1 MKTPHP
7 HKDLICQ
14 WAEDTSLLI
23 QKEFPVRGK
32 WADCLIGEVVT
43 FSGYTKYRIKPK
55 MISLNGHEYPE
66 PLKEAPEKGTIVFH
80 YGDAEVIT
88 HRWLALDWQ
97 LKLLKQRRLH
107 LTREAAQQH
116 FGAVIK
122 AGGGEV

>member
-14 WAEDTSLLI
+14 WAEDTSQEL
-23 QKEFPVRGK
+23 QKKSYSTASWVEC
-32 WADCLIGEVVT
+32 AIGEVIQV
-43 FSGYTKYRIKPK
+43 SDWEYRIKPK
-55 MISLNGHEYPE
+55 MISLNGFEYPE
-66 PLKEAPEKGTIVFH
+66 PLKEAPEKGAIVFH

-97 LKLLKQRRLH
+97 LELLKQRRLH

-116 FGAVIK
+116 FEAVIK